1 MKTLLTILIATTA
14 FFMKD
19 TLVHDFKVNNID
31 GNEINLADYK
41 GKVLLIV
48 NTASKC
54 GFTPQYDDLQ
64 TLYKKYEEQG
74 LVVIGFPANNFGGQ
88 EPGTDEEIKTF
99 CLTKFDV
106 EFPMMSKV
114 SVKGKDIHPLFAKL
128 ISAESA
134 SIKGDINW
142 NFEKFLIDKDGNLV
156 ERYRSRTKPL
166 SDDLTT
172 AIETELAK

>member
-1 MKTLLTILIATTA
+1 MKTILTILIAFSA
-14 FFMKD
+14 LFMKD
-19 TLVHDFKVNNID
+19 TLVHEFKVNNID

-74 LVVIGFPANNFGGQ
+74 LVVLGFPANNFGGQ

-99 CLTKFDV
+99 CLTKYDV

-114 SVKGKDIHPLFAKL
+114 SVKGADIHPLFKELTAV
-128 ISAESA
+128 EST
-134 SIKGDINW
+134 SITGDINW

-166 SDDLTT
+166 SDDITS
-172 AIETELAK
+172 AIEAQLAK

>member
-1 MKTLLTILIATTA
+1 MN
-14 FFMKD
+14 D

-114 SVKGKDIHPLFAKL
+114 SVKGDDIHPLFKEL
-128 ISAESA
+128 TTAETA
-134 SIKGDINW
+134 SFSGDINW
-142 NFEKFLIDKDGNLV
+142 NFEKFLIDKNGNLV

-166 SDDLTT
+166 SEDITS
-172 AIETELAK
+172 AIEAELAK

>member
-1 MKTLLTILIATTA
+1 MN
-14 FFMKD
+14 D

-31 GNEINLADYK
+31 GNEINLADFK

-74 LVVIGFPANNFGGQ
+74 LVVIGFPANNFGAQ

-114 SVKGKDIHPLFAKL
+114 SVKGDDIHPLFKDL
-128 ISAESA
+128 TTAETA
-134 SIKGDINW
+134 SFSGDINW
-142 NFEKFLIDKDGNLV
+142 NFEKFLIDKNGNLV

-166 SDDLTT
+166 SEDITS
-172 AIETELAK
+172 AIEAELAK

>member
-1 MKTLLTILIATTA
+1 MN
-14 FFMKD
+14 D

-64 TLYKKYEEQG
+64 TLYKKYEAQG
-74 LVVIGFPANNFGGQ
+74 LVVIGFPANNFGAQ

-114 SVKGKDIHPLFAKL
+114 SVKGDDIHPLFKEL
-128 ISAESA
+128 TTAETA
-134 SIKGDINW
+134 SFSGDINW
-142 NFEKFLIDKDGNLV
+142 NFEKFLIDKNGNLV

-166 SDDLTT
+166 SEDITS
-172 AIETELAK
+172 AIEAELAK

>member
-1 MKTLLTILIATTA
+1 MKTILTILIAFTA
-14 FFMKD
+14 LFMKD
-19 TLVHDFKVNNID
+19 TLVHDFKVENID

-64 TLYKKYEEQG
+64 TLYTKYEDQG

-99 CLTKFDV
+99 CLTKYDV
-106 EFPMMSKV
+106 SFPMMSKV
-114 SVKGKDIHPLFAKL
+114 SVKGDDIHPLFKELTTAKT
-128 ISAESA
+128 A
-134 SIKGDINW
+134 SFDGDINW
-142 NFEKFLIDKDGNLV
+142 NFEKFLIDKEGNLV

-166 SDDLTT
+166 SDDITA
-172 AIETELAK
+172 AIEAELAK

>member
-1 MKTLLTILIATTA
+1 MN
-14 FFMKD
+14 D

-64 TLYKKYEEQG
+64 TLYKKYEAQG
-74 LVVIGFPANNFGGQ
+74 LVIIGFPANNFGAQ

-114 SVKGKDIHPLFAKL
+114 SVKGDDIHPLFKEL
-128 ISAESA
+128 TTAETA
-134 SIKGDINW
+134 SFSGDINW
-142 NFEKFLIDKDGNLV
+142 NFEKFLIDKNGNLV

-166 SDDLTT
+166 SEDITS
-172 AIETELAK
+172 AIEAELAK